1 MKVRNV
7 INLLDFLQVSSKGS
21 KLGLEEASSGEKL
34 SSLAR
39 LSKDV
44 INRFPSRYY
53 LTEDGGVLKW
63 NNRLAKTS
71 TACSGLHVQLGLV
84 TETVEK
90 SYRDDAV

>member
-1 MKVRNV
+1 M
-7 INLLDFLQVSSKGS
+7 
-21 KLGLEEASSGEKL
+21 
-34 SSLAR
+34 
-39 LSKDV
+39 

-63 NNRLAKTS
+63 NNQLAKTS

>member
-1 MKVRNV
+1 MVRN
-7 INLLDFLQVSSKGS
+7 LALWLGS
-21 KLGLEEASSGEKL
+21 
-34 SSLAR
+34 R
-39 LSKDV
+39 RTDV

>member
-39 LSKDV
+39 LSKDG
-44 INRFPSRYY
+44 RDQSFS
-53 LTEDGGVLKW
+53 LTVLLNGRRGSAEMEQPACKNLYCLFW
-63 NNRLAKTS
+63 FTCAIRTS
-71 TACSGLHVQLGLV
+71 
-84 TETVEK
+84 
-90 SYRDDAV
+90 D